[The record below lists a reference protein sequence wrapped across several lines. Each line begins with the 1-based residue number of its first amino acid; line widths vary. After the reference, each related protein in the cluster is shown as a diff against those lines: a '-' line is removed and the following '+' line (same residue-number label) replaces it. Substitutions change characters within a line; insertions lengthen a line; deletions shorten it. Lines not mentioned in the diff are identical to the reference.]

1 MEYIS
6 TIVSEKQTATVNPK
20 SSSVDIH
27 KLLRLCTKFNLIKK
41 KFVIKLEEVCV
52 GKNCMQHARMR

>member
-6 TIVSEKQTATVNPK
+6 TIVSERQTATVNPK

-27 KLLRLCTKFNLIKK
+27 KLLRLCAKFNLIKK
-41 KFVIKLEEVCV
+41 IVIKLEEVCV
-52 GKNCMQHARMR
+52 GEKLHATR